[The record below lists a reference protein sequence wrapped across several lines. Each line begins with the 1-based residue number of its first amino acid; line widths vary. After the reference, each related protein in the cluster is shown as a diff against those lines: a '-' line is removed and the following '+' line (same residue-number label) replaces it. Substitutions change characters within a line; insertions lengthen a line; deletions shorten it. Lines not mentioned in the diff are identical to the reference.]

1 MVVVGDVIP
10 VCISS
15 GCTRQTVPDA
25 LSEWRRAVKAGDWGF
40 VVCIKHLFSSV
51 TFWLWYCLPPAPGS
65 CYPSLAS
72 LSLRG
77 GFFNYS
83 FPLQA
88 ASFCT

>member
-1 MVVVGDVIP
+1 MIVVGDVIP

-15 GCTRQTVPDA
+15 GCSRLTVPNA
-25 LSEWRRAVKAGDWGF
+25 ISECAEKAGDWGV
-40 VVCIKHLFSSV
+40 VVCVKHLFSSV
-51 TFWLWYCLPPAPGS
+51 TFGFGIVYLQHQGPGVT
-65 CYPSLAS
+65 SLAS

-88 ASFCT
+88 ASFCTW